1 MIWIYITC
9 QMKPV
14 KNFNMAEEEAHKL
27 HPALPEELL
36 KLMDAGKSEFIF
48 FWIVAL
54 LQWMAL

>member
-1 MIWIYITC
+1 
-9 QMKPV
+9 MKPV
-14 KNFNMAEEEAHKL
+14 KNFNMDEEEAHKL